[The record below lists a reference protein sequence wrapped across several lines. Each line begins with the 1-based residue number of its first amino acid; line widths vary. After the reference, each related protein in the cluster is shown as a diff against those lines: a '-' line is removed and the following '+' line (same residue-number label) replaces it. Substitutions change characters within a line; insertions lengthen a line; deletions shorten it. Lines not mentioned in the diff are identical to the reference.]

1 MGRLKSSSR
10 TNEVSVQML
19 DNGVIQRRLNRNPLI
34 RKICGVIGRVKSFK
48 EQARQFYF
56 EVILSSYSCP
66 VCGGRLNMTGTS
78 ECTCLCGKVLDP
90 TLTFQESLCCNAK
103 LIRKTFHYVCSRCH
117 KSVPSR
123 FLFDERIFDKAYF
136 QEMMRES
143 RKRAKKKRDMVK
155 QLLADSRSGVLN
167 LTQTP
172 DLESVPGLIQDLNDF
187 IRVEPT
193 DMAQVVFNERPP
205 FNMDDYRAHINSILS
220 WDCILFSDIAALID
234 DIRNDKIWRFI
245 TLVYMQHD
253 REVKLT
259 QHENDIL
266 VKRVYH
272 EAYA

>member
-1 MGRLKSSSR
+1 MF
-10 TNEVSVQML
+10 
-19 DNGVIQRRLNRNPLI
+19 DDGVIQRRLNRNPLI
-34 RKICGVIGRVKSFK
+34 RRIFGVIGRVKSFK

-66 VCGGRLNMTGTS
+66 VCGGPLQMTGTS
-78 ECTCLCGKVLDP
+78 ECTCSCGKILDP
-90 TLTFQESLCCNAK
+90 TLSFQKSSCCNAK
-103 LIRKTFHYVCSRCH
+103 LTRKTFHYICSCCH
-117 KSVPSR
+117 KTVPSR

-143 RKRAKKKRDMVK
+143 RERTKKKREMVK
-155 QLLADSRSGVLN
+155 QLLADSRSGVLDI
-167 LTQTP
+167 TETP
-172 DLESVPGLIQDLNDF
+172 NLESVPGLVEDLNGF
-187 IRVEPT
+187 IGAEPT
-193 DMAQVVFNERPP
+193 DMVQVVFDEKPD
-205 FNMDDYRAHINSILS
+205 FKMDDYRTHINSILG
-220 WDCILFSDIAALID
+220 WDCILFSEIAALID